1 MKPGQVADDRR
12 ALIVIDGKPG
22 VDPWILGSQ
31 MLGLHQVAV
40 TVLEAAAPQV
50 YVTQGDI
57 ACRALLTQPHGL
69 AGQFFRCQESAA
81 VFGNANGQ
89 SGQGVEVQRIGL
101 DDLTETPFGLFM
113 VTRI

>member
-1 MKPGQVADDRR
+1 
-12 ALIVIDGKPG
+12 
-22 VDPWILGSQ
+22 

-40 TVLEAAAPQV
+40 AVLETAAPQIH
-50 YVTQGDI
+50 VTEGDV
-57 ACRALLTQPHGL
+57 AGRVFPVQHHGL
-69 AGQFFRCQESAA
+69 AGQFFRCQKSTA

-89 SGQGVEVQRIGL
+89 SGQGVEIQRIGL